1 MIQLIF
7 ALSFAAVFFRRAKL
21 ENKHPLLWATVGA
34 TVFLAA
40 STVFYLLSKILFIL
54 GELNISISEIAAMTV
69 GTILG
74 SGFTRWSMRRLFRS
88 LYTKQIPFAHGFAE
102 PTAVIG
108 TNEINTVDNDNEGW
122 FSKISRA
129 LPGVQIQSAAGLSN
143 QVLRRLEI
151 ATSTLALTALM
162 ALLILSLGTSTA
174 QVLAAIFL
182 MGVLLFGTGI
192 PPWRLV
198 EILYRP
204 AHNRARQR
212 EIDANALCDKRRPV
226 LLLRS
231 FSTENERVPREE
243 AEVRVGFA
251 STFLGHR
258 FEQILVRQMRY
269 IGPVVAIGDPSNR
282 STAGG
287 ATRLYTATEDWKR
300 LVSVLMEEAQLII
313 LQLSPTLNPSTAL
326 QIKGTILTVPP
337 FTEYLLSDGFR
348 YELFAIVSGRH
359 VRKTA
364 IVNIDKGGSIIPQ
377 ERLRVML
384 SDAPTEIFES
394 YGLKNYDCRIYSPA
408 IGSFGGNL
416 ANTRP
421 QDDMENA
428 FALFVWRWHKTNQ
441 GAKGHV
447 EQEPIERRDA

>member
-1 MIQLIF
+1 MIQLLF

-21 ENKHPLLWATVGA
+21 EDKHPLLWATIGG

-40 STVFYLLSKILFIL
+40 STVFYILGKFLFIL
-54 GELNISISEIAAMTV
+54 GGLNKSISEISAITV
-69 GTILG
+69 ATILG
-74 SGFTRWSMRRLFRS
+74 SGLTRWSMRHFFRA
-88 LYTKQIPFAHGFAE
+88 LNTKQIPFAHGFAE
-102 PTAVIG
+102 PTAAIG
-108 TNEINTVDNDNEGW
+108 TNEINAAGNNDDGW
-122 FSKISRA
+122 FSKISHA
-129 LPGVQIQSAAGLSN
+129 LPGVKVQSAAGLSY

-151 ATSTLALTALM
+151 ATSTLALTALI
-162 ALLILSLGTSTA
+162 ALLISVLGTSAA
-174 QVLAAIFL
+174 QVLAAILL

-192 PPWRLV
+192 PPWRLI
-198 EILYRP
+198 ELLYRP

-243 AEVRVGFA
+243 ADVRVGFT
-251 STFLGHR
+251 STFLGDR

-269 IGPVVAIGDPSNR
+269 IGPVVAIGDPSSR
-282 STAGG
+282 ATAGG
-287 ATRLYTATEDWKR
+287 ATRLYTVTEDWKR
-300 LVSVLMEEAQLII
+300 LVSLLMEEAQLII

-337 FTEYLLSDGFR
+337 LTEYLLSDGFR
-348 YELFAIVSGRH
+348 YELSAIASGRH

-364 IVNIDKGGSIIPQ
+364 MVNIDKGGGIIPQ
-377 ERLRVML
+377 ERLRAML
-384 SDAPTEIFES
+384 SSAPTEIFET
-394 YGLKNYDCRIYSPA
+394 YGLKNCDCRIYSLA

-416 ANTRP
+416 ADTRP

-428 FALFVWRWHKTNQ
+428 FALFVWRWHKTKQ
-441 GAKGHV
+441 GAKGDV
-447 EQEPIERRDA
+447 EQGPIERSDA